1 MRNSSELRFV
11 IDFEVTDLEVFRSA
25 VRDAVEVSAS
35 EPGTLLYDWYVDE
48 ETGRARLYEAYDSAD
63 SIMAHAEGKVFTEI
77 GPVLFGCCRITHI
90 DAYGDAEAQKIAEA
104 LGPVTLWGKPFAA
117 PDL

>member
-11 IDFEVTDLEVFRSA
+11 IDFEVTDLEVFKSA
-25 VRDAVEVSAS
+25 VRDAVEVSAA
-35 EPGTLLYDWYVDE
+35 EPGTLLYDWYIDE
-48 ETGRARLYEAYDSAD
+48 AAGRARLYEAYDSAD
-63 SIMAHAEGKVFTEI
+63 SIMAHTEI